1 MKNFLKYV
9 AALAIVGA
17 FFVACSDWT
26 DPEREITQHPDQQS
40 PILRDNAYYQALRE
54 YKKTKHKIA
63 FGWYGSW
70 TAVGASYQTRL
81 QSAPDSM
88 DIISIWSQWHSLTP
102 EQIADKEF
110 VQKIKGTKVT
120 FTIFSDKMPE
130 PFLTEIGGGEY
141 TDECRN
147 RRHFVG
153 LRRALAY
160 YVWARLVKTS
170 VNHLTR
176 FGFVQKRD
184 EYSQATEYRERQT
197 AYNDAFAI
205 ADGYMKECLAYIQ
218 AKPEIFAD
226 YTLKGKVKANRTKF
240 KILGN

>member
-1 MKNFLKYV
+1 MRHLSEPRDVDKY
-9 AALAIVGA
+9 ARPCDMDDEIIARAIEEAELLDIKPKLGDELFMRLLTHVQ
-17 FFVACSDWT
+17 F
-26 DPEREITQHPDQQS
+26 
-40 PILRDNAYYQALRE
+40 
-54 YKKTKHKIA
+54 
-63 FGWYGSW
+63 
-70 TAVGASYQTRL
+70 AVL
-81 QSAPDSM
+81 
-88 DIISIWSQWHSLTP
+88 IN
-102 EQIADKEF
+102 
-110 VQKIKGTKVT
+110 
-120 FTIFSDKMPE
+120 
-130 PFLTEIGGGEY
+130 GGEY